1 MNGVSKKLTV
11 SGIGIAALVSI
22 VNEPPSKLSFFVAG
36 GIAVITLLAI
46 AAQTYLDSRNEPK
59 KTE

>member
-22 VNEPPSKLSFFVAG
+22 VNEPASKLSFFIAG
-36 GIAVITLLAI
+36 GIAVITLLAV
-46 AAQTYLDSRNEPK
+46 AAQTYLDSRKSQPK
-59 KTE
+59 A

>member
-22 VNEPPSKLSFFVAG
+22 VNEPPSKLSYFVAA
-36 GIAVITLLAI
+36 GIALITLLAI
-46 AAQTYLDSRNEPK
+46 TAQTYLDRKP
-59 KTE
+59 